1 MPRRYRPPTSNQGRV
16 GRALVRRGLAAA
28 PGSVALRR
36 LAEIRL
42 LRVDHDKVAVLGREG
57 LKACEG

>member
-1 MPRRYRPPTSNQGRV
+1 
-16 GRALVRRGLAAA
+16 
-28 PGSVALRR
+28 VALRR